1 MSVRVRYAPSP
12 TGLQHIGGI
21 RTALFNYFFA
31 RASGGVFIL
40 RIEDTDRERYDPRAL
55 QDIYDTFEWLG
66 IRWDEGPLVGGKAG
80 PYFQSERTGLYREY
94 AEKLVDS
101 GKGYYCFCTPGRLE
115 KLREDQAARG
125 QGQGYDRRCRDIPP
139 EEARARRAKG
149 EACVVR
155 LKIPLEGATSFHDH
169 LIGTIRRANLD
180 INPDPVLLKSDGF
193 PTYHLANVVDD
204 HFMEITHIMR
214 AQEWIPSGPLHI
226 LLYEAFGWKPP
237 EYCHL
242 PMVMGE
248 DGQKLSK
255 RHGSTSLVE
264 FRAGGYLPEAIINYV
279 SLLGWSYD
287 DSRQMFSKADLE
299 KLFTLDKLNKA
310 AAVFDYKKL
319 EWFNGVYI
327 RERSDE
333 ALRAE
338 LLPLFQKAGLVETP
352 ASVRE
357 EKLLLEA
364 LPIIKERLRFL
375 TDAPQMLRF
384 LFKDAPAYAAEDL
397 LPKKTDARETAEILT
412 GVRMLMFPAEG
423 RDFFDKTDEEN
434 EADFRALAETLGTKL
449 GNVLGPLRVA
459 LTGSKVSPPLFESA
473 RLLGRHKVLSRVE
486 AALGMLTGGA

>member
-12 TGLQHIGGI
+12 TGLQHIGGV

-31 RASGGVFIL
+31 RAMGGAFIL

-55 QDIYDTFEWLG
+55 QDIYDTFDWLG
-66 IRWDEGPLVGGKAG
+66 ISWDEGPRAGGRFG
-80 PYFQSERTGLYREY
+80 PYFQSERTELYRQY
-94 AEKLVDS
+94 AEELVES
-101 GKGYYCFCTPGRLE
+101 GQGYYCFCTSERLE
-115 KLREDQAARG
+115 KLRESQAAK
-125 QGQGYDRRCRDIPP
+125 GQGYDRHCRDIPP

-155 LKIPLEGATSFHDH
+155 LKIPLEGSTSFYDH
-169 LIGTIRRANLD
+169 LIGTIERANRD

-193 PTYHLANVVDD
+193 PTYHLANVIDD
-204 HFMEITHIMR
+204 HFMEITHILR

-226 LLYEAFGWKPP
+226 LLYDAFGWKPP

-264 FRAGGYLPEAIINYV
+264 FRSGGYLPEAIINYV

-299 KLFTLDKLNKA
+299 KLFTLEKLNKA

-327 RERSDE
+327 RERSDG
-333 ALRAE
+333 ALQAE
-338 LLPLFQKAGLVETP
+338 LMPFLQRAGIAGTP
-352 ASVRE
+352 ASAEE
-357 EKLLLEA
+357 EKLLFDA

-375 TDAPQMLRF
+375 TDAPEMVRF
-384 LFKDAPAYAAEDL
+384 LFKDVPAYTAEEL
-397 LPKKTDARETAEILT
+397 LPKKMGAEETAKILT
-412 GVRMLMFPAEG
+412 EVKSLMFPADG
-423 RDFFDKTDEEN
+423 KNFFDKTDEEN
-434 EADFRALAETLGTKL
+434 EAAFRALAERLGTKL
-449 GNVLGPLRVA
+449 GSVLGPLRVA
-459 LTGSKVSPPLFESA
+459 VTGSRVSPPLFESIRLVGKDKTAA
-473 RLLGRHKVLSRVE
+473 RIE
-486 AALGMLTGGA
+486 AALRLLA